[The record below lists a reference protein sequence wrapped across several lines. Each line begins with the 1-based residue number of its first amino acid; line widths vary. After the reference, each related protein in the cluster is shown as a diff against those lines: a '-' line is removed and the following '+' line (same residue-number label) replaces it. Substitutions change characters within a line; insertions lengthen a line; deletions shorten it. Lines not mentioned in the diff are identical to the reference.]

1 MGYISILKTLNN
13 GVLMQEDTL
22 IDTGIELKQRAKRL
36 KMSEAARARRKRNK
50 VIVAEVLE
58 RRYARNRRLRKNK

>member
-1 MGYISILKTLNN
+1 
-13 GVLMQEDTL
+13 MQEDTL
-22 IDTGIELKQRAKRL
+22 IDTGIELKLRAKRL